1 MLTAFTSIGPN
12 CQAKG
17 EGPTT
22 WKAMCRLEGCREPA
36 KVNSAKPSKYCSDE
50 HGREFMARHALKDDP
65 EAQKLASA
73 SNNNKKRRKSNYT
86 DNMGNGEDAMEVDED
101 PSYLHGGV
109 LKASELK
116 AVAAGIKDI
125 NEFRKLGEGVLSPPR
140 TVSPDGNGVKMEDET
155 KKGEVAYTPQETE
168 KLAEITSSK
177 ESLRLRKSMLE
188 DRDTFLGLV
197 KARGKTVLD
206 ELRKKDKSLKDICGY
221 DARLSLSDEEFK
233 IWRCGPEGQ
242 KAFDEDVL
250 VAPTPDDEAT
260 ATGDD
265 DELGRGVCQKK
276 RCERHRNWYKIQQ
289 QEVAFE
295 KDNIRQALRKLE
307 EEERGVKNRAMIR
320 CLEGGEAEGR

>member
-1 MLTAFTSIGPN
+1 
-12 CQAKG
+12 
-17 EGPTT
+17 
-22 WKAMCRLEGCREPA
+22 MCRLEGCRQPA
-36 KVNSAKPSKYCSDE
+36 KVTGSNPSKYCSEE
-50 HGREFMARHALKDDP
+50 HGREYMARHALKGDP
-65 EAQKLASA
+65 EGLKLVGA
-73 SNNNKKRRKSNYT
+73 SNNNNKRRRKSNYT
-86 DNMGNGEDAMEVDED
+86 DNIGNGEDTMEVDED

-109 LKASELK
+109 LRAPELK
-116 AVAAGIKDI
+116 AVVAGVKDV

-140 TVSPDGNGVKMEDET
+140 TVSPDGNDVKMEDGA
-155 KKGEVAYTPQETE
+155 KKEKVTYTSQESE

-177 ESLRLRKSMLE
+177 ESLRMRKSMLE

-197 KARGKTVLD
+197 KARGKNVLD

-233 IWRCGPEGQ
+233 IWRCGPDGQ

-250 VAPTPDDEAT
+250 AAPPPNEEAT
-260 ATGDD
+260 TNGED

-307 EEERGVKNRAMIR
+307 EEERGVKDRAMIR
-320 CLEGGEAEGR
+320 CLEGGDSGK

>member
-1 MLTAFTSIGPN
+1 MLTIFVSIGPN

-36 KVNSAKPSKYCSDE
+36 KVTGANPSKYCSEE
-50 HGREFMARHALKDDP
+50 HGREYMARHALKGDP
-65 EAQKLASA
+65 EGQKLAVA

-86 DNMGNGEDAMEVDED
+86 DNVGNGEDAMEVDDD
-101 PSYLHGGV
+101 PSYLRGGV
-109 LKASELK
+109 LRAPELK
-116 AVAAGIKDI
+116 AVVAGVKDI

-140 TVSPDGNGVKMEDET
+140 TASPDGQDVKMEDGT
-155 KKGEVAYTPQETE
+155 KKEKVAYTPHEIE

-197 KARGKTVLD
+197 KARGKSVLD

-233 IWRCGPEGQ
+233 TWRCGPDGQ
-242 KAFDEDVL
+242 KAFDEDEL
-250 VAPTPDDEAT
+250 AAPPPSDEAPE
-260 ATGDD
+260 TGDT
-265 DELGRGVCQKK
+265 DELGRGICQKK

-295 KDNIRQALRKLE
+295 KDHIRQALRRLD
-307 EEERGVKNRAMIR
+307 EEERGVRDRAMIR
-320 CLEGGEAEGR
+320 CLEGGVVDG